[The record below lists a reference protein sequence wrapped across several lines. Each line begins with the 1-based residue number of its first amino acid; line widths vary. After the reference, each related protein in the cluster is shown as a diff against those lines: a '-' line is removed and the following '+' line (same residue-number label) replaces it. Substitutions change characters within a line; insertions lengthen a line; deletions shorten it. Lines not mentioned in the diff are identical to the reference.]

1 MGQLGQPVLHLRRR
15 GASAVP
21 PSPYSRGGVLEER
34 GHRLGRRSA
43 LAAGLALGAA
53 PGLVAA
59 RLAGGTPTFLRERD
73 HLVAGTR
80 TGEVTTDSAVVWAR
94 TPRDGR
100 LQVRL
105 SSGGRVLRR
114 VRGPWTDRRADGTAR
129 VQLAGLA
136 PGRDY
141 EATVWFAA
149 PDGSETTRD
158 RVTFRTAPVHEAA
171 QSFVWSGDTCG
182 QGWGINPELGG
193 LTTYRAMLATRPDFF
208 IHSGDTIY
216 ADEPMEE
223 TVLEA
228 SGDVWRNQLTEA
240 VTKVAETLEDFRGRH
255 RYPLLDEHVRA
266 LYSEVPTI
274 AQWDDHE
281 TVNNWYPGE
290 LHDDERYRERR
301 VDVLARRARRAWQEY
316 QPVPVRRLVGDDGS
330 GFAPGR
336 IYRRVPRGR
345 HLDVFC
351 LDMRSYRG
359 ANPDSAEGPTGI
371 LGPAQERWL
380 VESLAASRATWK
392 VVSADLPLSI
402 PSHHDDDLDGPSN
415 GIDGAPRGREHELA
429 RVLAALQVRGVRNV
443 VWLTADVHY
452 TAAHHYHPDRAAFT
466 DFHPFWEFVSGPLA
480 GGTFGRKD
488 DVLDR
493 TFGPQVAFSRGNDRM
508 PVPMSPRAGRQFF
521 GHVAIA
527 ATGEL
532 TVTLHDSSGASLW
545 RTTLEPEEQ
554 RGIGSPRR

>member
-1 MGQLGQPVLHLRRR
+1 MEVMGQLGQPVLHPRRR
-15 GASAVP
+15 HDDVP
-21 PSPYSRGGVLEER
+21 PRIRGGVFDDR
-34 GHRLGRRSA
+34 HHRLGRRSA
-43 LAAGLALGAA
+43 LAAGLAVGAA

-73 HLVAGTR
+73 HLVAGSR
-80 TGEVTTDSAVVWAR
+80 TGEVTTDGAVVWAR

-100 LQVRL
+100 LQVTLR
-105 SSGGRVLRR
+105 SGGRVLRR

-129 VQLAGLA
+129 LHLTGLA

-149 PDGSETTRD
+149 PDGSETTREE
-158 RVTFRTAPVHEAA
+158 VSFRTAPLHEAA

-193 LTTYRAMLATRPDFF
+193 LTTYRAMLETRPDFF

-228 SGDVWRNQLTEA
+228 SGEVWRNQLTEA
-240 VTKVAETLEDFRGRH
+240 VTKVAESLEDFRGRH

-266 LYSEVPTI
+266 LYAQVPTI

-290 LHDDERYRERR
+290 VHDDERYRERR

-316 QPVPVRRLVGDDGS
+316 QPVPVRRLVGDGDS

-351 LDMRSYRG
+351 LDMRSHRG
-359 ANPDSAEGPTGI
+359 ANPDAASTDPAAAGI
-371 LGPAQERWL
+371 LGPEQERWL

-402 PSHHDDDLDGPSN
+402 PSRYDDDLDGPSN
-415 GIDGAPRGREHELA
+415 GIDGPPRGRELELA
-429 RVLAALQVRGVRNV
+429 RVLAALRTRGVRNV

-452 TAAHHYHPDRAAFT
+452 TAAHHYHPERAAFT
-466 DFHPFWEFVSGPLA
+466 DFDPFWEFVSGPLA

-493 TFGPQVAFSRGNDRM
+493 TFGPEVVYSRGNDRM

-532 TVTLHDSSGASLW
+532 TVTLHDSSGAALW
-545 RTTLEPEEQ
+545 RRTLEPEEQ
-554 RGIGSPRR
+554 SPRRR